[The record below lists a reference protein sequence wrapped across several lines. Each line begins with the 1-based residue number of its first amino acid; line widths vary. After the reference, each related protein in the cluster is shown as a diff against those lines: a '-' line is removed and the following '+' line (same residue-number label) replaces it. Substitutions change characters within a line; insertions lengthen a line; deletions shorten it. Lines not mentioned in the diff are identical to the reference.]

1 MAINLYN
8 VQIEELFINQVGNKT
23 RSEGVIYNEH
33 RTELNDEI
41 RPLVKEFFFKSFR
54 EKDRAWYQFVH
65 ESDLDFHE
73 MYRQS
78 VNLFSG
84 ALKLGDYARAVSRHM
99 YAQSN
104 HPHVK
109 PGEVYFAK
117 LSNVMVDNEKFN
129 AIGIFK
135 SELKHDFLQFRTG
148 ENQLELLLQEGVHL
162 GKLDKG
168 AIIINTD
175 QESGF
180 NILCVDS
187 YKYDTK
193 YWFEN
198 VMGIDALHDDHFHT
212 KKYLKFCQD
221 FAKDVV
227 RPAGDKREEL
237 LFMNR
242 AINHFRTH
250 DTWDQ
255 DEFLTEVLGDPGLQ
269 AEYEHYKLEKG
280 SKYSIEDLSSFAISN
295 EAIAPATKNFKSL
308 IELDTNVAI
317 KMNFINPESYDKFI
331 EKGWDE
337 ERQMYYY
344 LVYFNKESK

>member
-8 VQIEELFINQVGNKT
+8 AQIDELFINQVGNKT
-23 RSEGVIYNEH
+23 RAEGVSISKIE
-33 RTELNDEI
+33 TELNDEI
-41 RPLVKEFFFKSFR
+41 RPLVKEFFLKPFR
-54 EKDRAWYQFVH
+54 EKDEAWYHFVH
-65 ESDLDFHE
+65 EADLAFHKMNGLTRE
-73 MYRQS
+73 LFKSEISLGYFAKS
-78 VNLFSG
+78 VT
-84 ALKLGDYARAVSRHM
+84 RHM
-99 YAQSN
+99 YDQSN

-109 PGEVYFAK
+109 PGEVYFAR
-117 LSNVMVDNEKFN
+117 LSNVMVDNETFN

-227 RPAGDKREEL
+227 RPAVDKREEL

-255 DEFLTEVLGDPGLQ
+255 EEFLTEVLEDPELQ